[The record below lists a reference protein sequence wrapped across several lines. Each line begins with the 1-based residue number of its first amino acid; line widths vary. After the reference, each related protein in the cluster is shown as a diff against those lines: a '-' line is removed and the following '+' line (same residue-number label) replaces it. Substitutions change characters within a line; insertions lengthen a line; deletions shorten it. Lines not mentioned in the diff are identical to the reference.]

1 MSGAIRAHTGH
12 NGLWW
17 LRLGEDDGGE
27 VESDVYVRVVVG
39 NDLVK
44 AVWGVLP
51 MDKQINEHGNVK
63 HESLRKQYNRVCIWW
78 LNQVSSQIFWPNLQ
92 T

>member
-12 NGLWW
+12 TGLWW

-27 VESDVYVRVVVG
+27 VESEVYVRVVVG
-39 NDLVK
+39 NDWVK

>member
-39 NDLVK
+39 NDWVK
-44 AVWGVLP
+44 AVWGALP
-51 MDKQINEHGNVK
+51 ING
-63 HESLRKQYNRVCIWW
+63 
-78 LNQVSSQIFWPNLQ
+78 Q
-92 T
+92 TN